1 MINLLVT
8 VFGGLLLIVGF
19 YGMSFGFSTPPNFGL
34 FFGGLCSSVFGIILM
49 VFFASKVDLSRSKS
63 SKPRKKI
70 PKMAP
75 KPVTGKAKMGP
86 IESIGKNIKP
96 PAKPAKKINPKKPR
110 PAVSPKKSRPPVSPV
125 KKTISEKLKEEEPMK
140 KITPVTSRPIPK
152 KVKKPSSEELAHKEV
167 KTTSPPEFSKEEPKK
182 APLFK

>member
-63 SKPRKKI
+63 SKPRNKI

-75 KPVTGKAKMGP
+75 KPVTGKAKKGP

-96 PAKPAKKINPKKPR
+96 PAKTSQKIKPKKT
-110 PAVSPKKSRPPVSPV
+110 RPPVAPRNQGHLFLQINQSRQYLLL
-125 KKTISEKLKEEEPMK
+125 KKLNLKNLK
-140 KITPVTSRPIPK
+140 KRNP
-152 KVKKPSSEELAHKEV
+152 
-167 KTTSPPEFSKEEPKK
+167 
-182 APLFK
+182 